1 MRRRTKI
8 SIDPKYIFL
17 VLFILCIILIIVS
30 FKFEDKMAPIK
41 TTVGDVVTPM
51 QNGINIMGAKIRKK
65 LDFLQNMQT
74 LIEKNEK
81 LQKQVDELSYKNRIL
96 QQEQYELESLRKQYE
111 LDAEYSS
118 YPKVAA
124 KVISGEATNWFHTF
138 TINKGKD
145 DGLAVDMNVLAGEG
159 LVGIITEVGHH
170 YARVRSV
177 IDDNSTLSGMF
188 LKSNDTCLVS
198 GNLELMDDGIIEVSE
213 VPAEI
218 EVKDGDEIVTSRISS
233 KYLPGI
239 LVGYVKD
246 VTMDAS
252 NMTQSG
258 YLMPA
263 ADFTNLDTVLVITK
277 IKDSSELG
285 EILE

>member
-1 MRRRTKI
+1 
-8 SIDPKYIFL
+8 
-17 VLFILCIILIIVS
+17 
-30 FKFEDKMAPIK
+30 MAPIK

-213 VPAEI
+213 VPVEI